1 MNLIY
6 RISLFIFFTS
16 MLFSSNKCCS
26 YEKCEGYKTKISKE
40 ESEFK
45 FDNNN
50 YRLIVDVFHTYN
62 DFHIAHDLFITYRV
76 YKNNKLLND
85 IVKDDNTIKGDCDN
99 LNGGEYSI
107 ELIKDENKYIG
118 WIIYSP
124 YYCGA
129 TSSADWGTIIIP
141 SKNENN
147 YVKSKTKIWSN
158 SFQSSKTTNGLNFYY
173 SKQSWNQGG
182 TWSSIFIPLK
192 LHYDQKNNVIFSK
205 NIEIEDLNFLKNK
218 SFLGLFMSGF
228 ESYNIDLMDYAVKNY
243 FSDKELDW
251 YESYFGTRHR
261 SHTSIVDIK
270 NKEIILHDCSKNSFL
285 KIINDLKNNLD

>member
-1 MNLIY
+1 
-6 RISLFIFFTS
+6 
-16 MLFSSNKCCS
+16 MLFLQINAAVI
-26 YEKCEGYKTKISKE
+26 EGYKTKISKE

-50 YRLIVDVFHTYN
+50 RLIVDVFHTYN

-85 IVKDDNTIKGDCDN
+85 IVKDDNTIEGDCDN
-99 LNGGEYSI
+99 LNEYSI
-107 ELIKDENKYIG
+107 ELIENEKKYIG

-147 YVKSKTKIWSN
+147 YVKSKMSN
-158 SFQSSKTTNGLNFYY
+158 SFQSSKTTNGYFYY

-192 LHYDQKNNVIFSK
+192 LHFEKNNVIFSK

-218 SFLGLFMSGF
+218 SFLGLFMW
-228 ESYNIDLMDYAVKNY
+228 I
-243 FSDKELDW
+243 
-251 YESYFGTRHR
+251 
-261 SHTSIVDIK
+261 
-270 NKEIILHDCSKNSFL
+270 
-285 KIINDLKNNLD
+285 